1 MAAGE
6 KFSTTYYSCNGWE
19 YELVIYDTIDGGGGA
34 LDFTMGEAPVLSYDS
49 AGDDKL
55 SPLMCSTL
63 TFGFMVENIT
73 QQAWFNNIRTAA
85 YAERDIYATLVK
97 TTTQEVWSGY
107 LILDRGNKED
117 VSMPYEIKMKFIDG
131 LALLKD
137 IDFVPDASSTNA
149 PYSYAD
155 TFLDH
160 AHTTGIGYKSI
171 VWWLAQILS
180 NAGIADS
187 TVGANDWRIVTAN
200 NWYNEEHGEDA
211 AWATKDPLKLTAI
224 NAMQFYKSV
233 SDDDVA
239 TQAALYEALN
249 CYDALVAI
257 CSTFGLRCI
266 YYHSQVFFIQVGLYN
281 TAESGTTANPVNI
294 DPTFTYTSAGAAVSS
309 DDKLGGTNI
318 TRYELDIED
327 SADLG
332 LQKLAGANWGEY
344 PPVKKAV
351 ASFPSISNHN
361 FFQAFPLIFGQSTFD
376 STGSGAWVAVGD
388 ANIVETSTVLGTFTD
403 AHNIQGW
410 YMQVYLA
417 FTKTIGGSSAMNV
430 RWTIRARPT
439 AQTTWNTATALVL
452 VNEYNTSTSAWQL
465 YWEPYKAL
473 ADQSDDALSFWDNSG
488 GTTGTLGGTV
498 SNNAGACDIGYM
510 TPAGTTIE
518 EIISQSRIGM
528 DYNHIIPPHP
538 SMTGD
543 WDFEIYTLTASD
555 GFVGFVQS
563 CKGNGV
569 RWNGTTHTAPW
580 NHIGPGNN
588 MYYSNVINPTQLSMF
603 SVLAGG
609 SINQAN
615 SNVSFQ
621 TNTTDSYILE
631 LKNTLWG
638 DTVTTNAPGS
648 LLVYDG
654 TDWLFTDS
662 LGKWGRG
669 IVTGTDS
676 LTELLCRE
684 AINLHPDYTSKYNM
698 TLATSATNTNLDSN
712 VNYPKFVNPIGR
724 IMDGTT
730 AYVFSR
736 GQFNTLQDEWSGMWW
751 EMDYNSQ
758 SGTIVVW
765 DDNNDTGG
773 GGEAPG
779 FAGGGTTG
787 GVQYN
792 MSQPNTTAAAAYNS
806 KVVSFSTLTTT
817 LLYNV
822 AVTSLDI
829 YGSTA
834 VMKVGDI
841 IRIRTTLS
849 VDGKNYSTLTVAGD
863 VAVGDASITIE
874 SFTPDQDY
882 FAGAEITLDQDN
894 LFEQYQRKTEGQV
907 AGFDVSENG
916 LTKDGIKISSFLDSD
931 TMEGTSAN
939 SLATSESIKA
949 YVESKAPSNYMF
961 ATSSGTGL
969 TSATDGLANA
979 VVVPFDT
986 SAVDSSGTIALN
998 GSGGVATVAGSEYSF
1013 SLDENTR
1020 TGIYEIKWNI
1030 AVNTSVHNNRYLCGI
1045 TLETGIATPSTSIS
1059 WVEVA
1064 PSRTYIYDR
1073 GTGNNR
1079 YGSASNSII
1088 YELGTETATRI
1099 FRVVFW
1105 KEDGQ
1110 AAGKLITEV
1119 NGCSVTIKQL

>member
-19 YELVIYDTIDGGGGA
+19 YELVIYDKIDGGGTP

-49 AGDDKL
+49 SGDDKL

-73 QQAWFNNIRTAA
+73 QSAWFTNIRSSA

-97 TTTQEVWSGY
+97 TTSQEVWSGY

-149 PYSYAD
+149 PYSYSD

-160 AHTTGIGYKSI
+160 AHTTGYGYKNI

-187 TVGANDWRIVTAN
+187 TVGANDWRIATAN
-200 NWYNEEHGEDA
+200 NWYNEAHGDDA
-211 AWATKDPLKLTAI
+211 AWATKDPLYLTAI

-233 SDDDVA
+233 SDDDVT
-239 TQAALYEALN
+239 TQAALYEAVN

-281 TAESGTTANPVNI
+281 TAESGTTANPINI

-318 TRYELDIED
+318 SRYELDIED

-344 PPVKKAV
+344 PPVKKAT

-361 FFQAFPLIFGQSTFD
+361 FFQAFPLIYGQSTFD
-376 STGSGAWVAVGD
+376 STGTGAWVAVGD

-417 FTKTIGGSSAMNV
+417 FTKTIGGASAMKV

-452 VNEYNTSTSAWQL
+452 VNEYNTSTSAWEL

-473 ADQSDDALSFWDNSG
+473 ADQSAAALSFWDNSG

-498 SNNAGACDIGYM
+498 SNEAGSCDIGYM
-510 TPAGTTIE
+510 TPAGTTTE
-518 EIISQSRIGM
+518 EIISQSRIGT

-543 WDFEIYTLTASD
+543 WDFEIYTLTSATS
-555 GFVGFVQS
+555 VGPLVFAN
-563 CKGNGV
+563 GNGV
-569 RWNGTTHTAPW
+569 RFNGSLGNCSPW
-580 NHIGPGNN
+580 AGIAGNIWTGNN
-588 MYYSNVINPTQLSMF
+588 MYYSNVISPTSLSMF
-603 SVLAGG
+603 SALAGG

-638 DTVTTNAPGS
+638 DTLTTNVPGS
-648 LLVYDG
+648 LLVYNG
-654 TDWLFTDS
+654 TAWEFTDF

-698 TLATSATNTNLDSN
+698 TLATSATNTNLDGN
-712 VNYPKFVNPIGR
+712 ANYPKFVNPIGR

-736 GQFNTLQDEWSGMWW
+736 GKFNTAQDEWSGMWW

-758 SGTIVVW
+758 TGTVVVW
-765 DDNNDTGG
+765 DDNHGNGG
-773 GGEAPG
+773 LNPG

-822 AVTSLDI
+822 AVTSLAI
-829 YGSTA
+829 YESTA

-841 IRIRTTLS
+841 IRIRTNLD

-863 VAVGDASITIE
+863 VSVGDTSITIQ

-894 LFEQYQRKTEGQV
+894 LFEQYQRKTEGTIAGMAVSADTLGPIYYKGGVYNITGVDPTYVKILPRDFMINDDGSDEALNFKDSSNSGVQV
-907 AGFDVSENG
+907 
-916 LTKDGIKISSFLDSD
+916 
-931 TMEGTSAN
+931 GTAAQEM
-939 SLATSESIKA
+939 LATVNIP
-949 YVESKAPSNYMF
+949 Y
-961 ATSSGTGL
+961 
-969 TSATDGLANA
+969 
-979 VVVPFDT
+979 
-986 SAVDSSGTIALN
+986 GTIATEVYIWGSNTTKTVEVYECGVDTNGIGSTIGTGTTN
-998 GSGGVATVAGSEYSF
+998 GSAISITDTAATSTNYLLILVKVNAASQRIYGGQV
-1013 SLDENTR
+1013 
-1020 TGIYEIKWNI
+1020 
-1030 AVNTSVHNNRYLCGI
+1030 
-1045 TLETGIATPSTSIS
+1045 TLTQ
-1059 WVEVA
+1059 
-1064 PSRTYIYDR
+1064 
-1073 GTGNNR
+1073 N
-1079 YGSASNSII
+1079 
-1088 YELGTETATRI
+1088 
-1099 FRVVFW
+1099 
-1105 KEDGQ
+1105 
-1110 AAGKLITEV
+1110 
-1119 NGCSVTIKQL
+1119 